1 MPTFG
6 DLGGRNLEGRPIEL
20 EPGGPPAIRIAGT
33 LVPLD
38 KDMPAFETRRDVSIE
53 SADGFGG
60 LAYAPPNEFYVTVNS
75 TVVII
80 CKSAEQANKV
90 AEQAMQTASP
100 LPFVKGIPT

>member
-38 KDMPAFETRRDVSIE
+38 KDMPAFETRRDVTIVSM
-53 SADGFGG
+53 
-60 LAYAPPNEFYVTVNS
+60 PNFENLSHAKFHVIVNS

>member
-1 MPTFG
+1 MPAFG
-6 DLGGRNLEGRPIEL
+6 DLGGRSLEGRPIEL
-20 EPGGPPAIRIAGT
+20 EPGGPPAIRIAGA

-53 SADGFGG
+53 TMANFENLS
-60 LAYAPPNEFYVTVNS
+60 YAKFHVTVNS

>member
-38 KDMPAFETRRDVSIE
+38 KDMPAFETRRDVTIVSMPNFE
-53 SADGFGG
+53 NLS
-60 LAYAPPNEFYVTVNS
+60 YAKFHVIVNS

-80 CKSAEQANKV
+80 CKSAEQANRV

>member
-1 MPTFG
+1 MPAFG
-6 DLGGRNLEGRPIEL
+6 DLGGRSLEGRPIEL

-38 KDMPAFETRRDVSIE
+38 KDMPAFETRRDVTIVSMPNFE
-53 SADGFGG
+53 NLS
-60 LAYAPPNEFYVTVNS
+60 YAKFHVIVNS

-80 CKSAEQANKV
+80 CKSAEQANRV

>member
-1 MPTFG
+1 MPAFG
-6 DLGGRNLEGRPIEL
+6 DLGGRSLEGRPIEL

-53 SADGFGG
+53 TMAFENLS
-60 LAYAPPNEFYVTVNS
+60 YAKFHVIVNS

>member
-1 MPTFG
+1 MPAFG
-6 DLGGRNLEGRPIEL
+6 DLGGRSLEGRPIEL

-53 SADGFGG
+53 TANFENLS
-60 LAYAPPNEFYVTVNS
+60 YAKFHVIVNS